1 MISKRIKKKILLKKK
16 ADPLRGAHGLYIY
29 SKEKKTLK
37 ITFAVNR
44 DANIFVIVCPPPGV
58 FLYYLL

>member
-1 MISKRIKKKILLKKK
+1 MLLKKKK

-29 SKEKKTLK
+29 SKEKTLK

-44 DANIFVIVCPPPGV
+44 DANIFVIVCPRVYFCIICFDCLGFPYI
-58 FLYYLL
+58 L